1 MSAMGSTPARDDSP
15 ESSGLPTGGGPLA
28 GLIILDLS
36 RVLAG
41 PLATQQLVDL
51 GARVIKVEPPN
62 GGDATRGWGPP
73 FVDDDRSAYYLCANR
88 GKESIALDL
97 RTDAGRTILE
107 RLVARADAVIEN
119 FRPQVWEHWGLSL
132 AEWRRRYP
140 GLVTCTISGFG
151 TWGPRAGEGGY
162 DAVVQAMSGLMAIT
176 GPVDGPASKI
186 GVAVVD
192 ILTGAYA
199 TSGLL
204 ALLHAREQFVDRPD
218 GRHCEVTLYESALQ
232 LLANVA
238 TGVLLTGEEAK
249 RWGNGHPMIV
259 PYQTF
264 PTRDG
269 DVFIAVG
276 NDQQF
281 QRLARVLERR
291 DWERRAEWGTNAGRV
306 EDRASVV
313 GAIAEA
319 TQHWT
324 RDELVLALEAAEV
337 PAGPVRGVREAF
349 ADPVVDERCAVLEHS
364 DGTRTVRSPVRG
376 PDVPAIPPPPHL
388 GQHSDALLVEL
399 GFDRAEIDALISARV
414 VRVGRSWEPPPD
426 GSDHTRSSAR

>member
-1 MSAMGSTPARDDSP
+1 MDSTPAAQESHGSP
-15 ESSGLPTGGGPLA
+15 DASSGTNPLA
-28 GLIILDLS
+28 GLVILDLS

-51 GARVIKVEPPN
+51 GARVIKVEPPR

-88 GKESIALDL
+88 GKESIVLDL
-97 RTDAGRTILE
+97 RTEAGRAILE
-107 RLVARADAVIEN
+107 RLVARADAVLEN
-119 FRPQVWEHWGLSL
+119 FRPQVWKHWGLSL
-132 AEWRRRYP
+132 AEWRRRHP

-176 GPVDGPASKI
+176 GPVDGPPSKI

-204 ALLHAREQFVDRPD
+204 ALLHARDRLADRPD
-218 GRHCEVTLYESALQ
+218 ERHCEVTLYESALQ

-238 TGVLLTGEEAK
+238 TGVLLTGDEAK

-264 PTRDG
+264 STRDG

-276 NDQQF
+276 SDEQF
-281 QRLARVLERR
+281 GRLARVLERPH
-291 DWERRAEWGTNAGRV
+291 WEQVEAWKTNAGRV
-306 EDRASVV
+306 EHRDDVV
-313 GAIAEA
+313 SAIAEA
-319 TQHWT
+319 TQAWT

-337 PAGPVRGVREAF
+337 PVGPVRGVREAF
-349 ADPVVDERCAVLEHS
+349 DDPVVAGRRAVLEHS

-376 PDVPAIPPPPHL
+376 PDRSSIPPPPHL
-388 GQHSDALLVEL
+388 GQHTASILSEL
-399 GFDRAEIDALISARV
+399 GLDRAAIDQLVSTRV
-414 VRVGRSWEPPPD
+414 VGVGHAAEPPRD
-426 GSDHTRSSAR
+426 GSDPTPSSAR